1 MAPSLTLVG
10 LALRGS
16 KIRKKALAALLW
28 GVLLL
33 SALAVATRNRLVQNA
48 LASWVT
54 GEISESLQAPISVG
68 LVQVD
73 FLRNFHLEDVYV
85 GDAQGDTLF
94 FVRSLDAQLND
105 FDWWEQN
112 LVFGRVLAVGLE
124 LNMGYHAQTQ
134 ANNYQHLFDQI
145 FSSGP
150 AKGKPWSWRIEQVD
164 LKGGRYRYFDLRN
177 YKLSKVQEE
186 AWAYGLEK
194 GRFDASYIDFSAIEM
209 QAGPCYLDSLG
220 DPQFHIKRMQTQER
234 SGLFVKQF
242 QTDLG
247 VKHRFLRFRNTELQT
262 PCSQIRW
269 LMDLDYR
276 HEYALDSVFEHML
289 WMGDVEEAEICTR
302 DLAHFNSWFDHRNG
316 KISAIASFEGP
327 LGHLEVPGFSL
338 NVGANTNLNGSY
350 WLDGLPR
357 VEALVHRVELADSK
371 LVPGDLEPLFPGED
385 WVRELGT
392 WGEWV
397 ADANFDLDTT
407 RLYVQ
412 GNVNS
417 GKGRFDGWYRYDL
430 KSEGSEFAAELNDFN
445 AGFALGESQI
455 GLLDGALAGN
465 FRDVPGPHM
474 LVDVNGTLQRV
485 ELLQQTLK
493 EVELR
498 LNLTQNSADGHWV
511 CHDERFQHEA
521 WIQVSNLQDVPKWS
535 LSADVNALNFKAFG
549 LDSVPSLLLAQ
560 IEVEGQSFDPDAF
573 IGQVFVRN
581 LDWMHNGEVL
591 HIDKQSLRRR
601 TEPRW
606 QFDGDALKGDIVGRF
621 HPSQSQNL
629 VQTVLHDWVP
639 QRFAAAAI
647 PSSDSFVAHLAVLKT
662 DWLSH
667 FLFPTAQVDPFEWEL
682 SIKPGSQFSLVTGS
696 MQVRMD
702 GCQIQDARIQ
712 ATRTKQSPLRVQVQ
726 SPFMRVGRTEY
737 DNWGLDLQSTGKDW
751 KAHAWVHDRKNR
763 YSIDVN
769 TRSYIGEEFISTT
782 IDSSH
787 LRLYDK
793 EWRLDPSATVR
804 MERSGA
810 LQIKRLS
817 LSDGDH
823 YFELK
828 GRIGAEL
835 TDTAV
840 VEFYNLTPE
849 ILEPFLAEHTLDSL
863 DGHAMGKITGIALLG
878 RARMSADLSV
888 NNVMWN
894 QHDYGQLGLQLSQH
908 KNSDMLS
915 LTVHSESGPLQGIE
929 VYGGVDIT
937 DYARDRYNWD
947 LFVELPKSTPVQI
960 LQPMLSGVLTFESG
974 YLSGFV
980 HSYSVDGEPQIQ
992 GSIRAK
998 NVWAHV
1004 DYLGTRFLTTAD
1016 FEIRNDGLY
1025 SVKPFRVSDE
1035 SRLNYAWGSL
1045 KLQHKK
1051 YENLRLDLRLDSA
1064 KNMKILN
1071 TTEKDNSLFYGTAWA
1086 DGHIRI
1092 HGPLLALDMDIDL
1105 TPRRNSQLTI
1115 LYESDHYNE
1124 VSGAIRFKSKGSV
1137 AAAAAPREGDDYLNR
1152 VNVVVHANPDL
1163 DAQFVIDKQLGDA
1176 IRGHGRGTL
1185 RMLYDEQEQFF
1196 LFGSLE
1202 LNDGE
1207 YVFSI
1212 PGINVL
1218 TKRVSLDPGGSIV
1231 WTGDPYNADIRL
1243 EGHYEKKISPVAL
1256 LAGTPSASAVAPTR
1270 IVSILKLS
1278 GSLIRPNIEF
1288 DIQAPDLASSA
1299 TASANEAN
1307 AVIQRIRSDKDETMR
1322 QAVALLLFGNFI
1334 PPSFSSGNPL
1344 ETNMISGAGVAGNSV
1359 STIASSVVNDLFAKY
1374 GVPTRIQVNIDD
1386 VRSASGNTN
1395 TQVFVN
1401 SEWFL
1406 SDRLRLDLNY
1416 DPTVSML
1423 VNNLSVPLNF
1433 NLEYMTRNEDW
1444 KLKAFSR
1451 SSNLLLDQSGSGSIG
1466 NGVSG
1471 NTLGAGAIYKR
1482 EFHTFRT
1489 H

>member
-1 MAPSLTLVG
+1 M
-10 LALRGS
+10 ALRGS
-16 KIRKKALAALLW
+16 KIRKKALSALLW

-48 LASWVT
+48 LANWVT
-54 GEISESLQAPISVG
+54 DQVSESLQTPIRVG
-68 LVQVD
+68 FVQVD
-73 FLRNFHLEDVYV
+73 FLRNFHLEDLYV

-94 FVRSLDAQLND
+94 YVHSLDAQLD
-105 FDWWEQN
+105 KFDWWERN
-112 LVFGRVLAVGLE
+112 IAFSRVLATGLE
-124 LNMGYHAQTQ
+124 LNMGYHAQTTS
-134 ANNYQHLFDQI
+134 NNYQQLFDQL
-145 FSSGP
+145 FGAGP
-150 AKGKPWSWRIEQVD
+150 STGKLWFWRVEEIEI
-164 LKGGRYRYFDLRN
+164 KGGRYRYFDLRDQR
-177 YKLSKVQEE
+177 LSQLQEE
-186 AWAYGLEK
+186 AWSYGLEK
-194 GRFDASYIDFSAIEM
+194 GRFDPTYMDFTSVEL

-220 DPQFHIKRMQTQER
+220 DPQFHISRLQTQER
-234 SGLFVKQF
+234 SGLLVKRF

-247 VKHRFLRFRNTELQT
+247 VKHRFLRFRNTQLET
-262 PCSQIRW
+262 PCSQIKW

-276 HEYALDSVFEHML
+276 HEQALDSVFEHML

-302 DLAHFNSWFDHRNG
+302 DLAYFNSWFDHRNG

-338 NVGANTNLNGSY
+338 NVGQNTNLNGSY
-350 WLDGLPR
+350 WLDGLPQ
-357 VEALVHRVELADSK
+357 VDQLVHRIELADSK

-397 ADANFDLDTT
+397 ADANFDLDTA
-407 RLYVQ
+407 RLYVT

-417 GKGRFDGWYRYDL
+417 GKGRFDGWYRYDFENL
-430 KSEGSEFAAELNDFN
+430 GSEFAARLVDFN

-455 GLLDGALAGN
+455 GLLDGELTGH
-465 FRDVPGPHM
+465 FRDVPGPNM
-474 LVDVNGTLQRV
+474 LVDVKGNLQKV
-485 ELLQQTLK
+485 ELLKETIKDVDLK
-493 EVELR
+493 

-511 CHDERFQHEA
+511 CSDPRFDHEA
-521 WIQVSNLQDVPKWS
+521 WMKVNNLQAVPIWS
-535 LSADVNALNFKAFG
+535 LSAQVNAFDMRAFG
-549 LDSVPSLLLAQ
+549 LDSLPSLLMAQ
-560 IEVEGQSFDPDAF
+560 IEVDGQSFDPDEF
-573 IGQVFVRN
+573 MGQLFVRN
-581 LDWMHNGEVL
+581 VDWMHDGEVL
-591 HIDKQSLRRR
+591 HIDKQSLHRRS
-601 TEPRW
+601 EQRW
-606 QFDGDALKGDIVGRF
+606 QLQGDAIRGDVLGRF
-621 HPSQSQNL
+621 HPSQSRDL
-629 VQTVLHDWVP
+629 VQTLLHDWVP
-639 QRFAAAAI
+639 QRFAA
-647 PSSDSFVAHLAVLKT
+647 PSVLINDSFVAHLSILKT
-662 DWLSH
+662 EWLTH
-667 FLFPTAQVDPFEWEL
+667 FILPSAQIDPFEWEL
-682 SIKPGSQFSLVTGS
+682 GVKPQSQFNFSTGALN
-696 MQVRMD
+696 VAMD
-702 GCQIQDARIQ
+702 GWQIQGAKLQ
-712 ATRTKQSPLRVQVQ
+712 AKRSKQNPLRVQVQ
-726 SPFMRVGRTEY
+726 SPFMKVGRTEY
-737 DNWGLDLQSTGKDW
+737 DNWGLDLQSTGQSW
-751 KAHAWVHDRKNR
+751 KAHTWLHDRKNR
-763 YSIDVN
+763 YSVDVN
-769 TRSYIGEEFISTT
+769 TLSVIGEEFIRTT
-782 IDSSH
+782 IDSSY

-793 EWRLDPSATVR
+793 EWKLDRAASVRL
-804 MERSGA
+804 EKSGA
-810 LQIKRLS
+810 IRIKRLA

-828 GRIGAEL
+828 GRIGPEL
-835 TDTAV
+835 SDTAI

-849 ILEPFLAEHTLDSL
+849 ILEPFLAEHTLDSI
-863 DGHAMGKITGIALLG
+863 DGHAMGKITGIALMG
-878 RARMSADLSV
+878 RAKMSADMSV
-888 NNVMWN
+888 NNVKWN
-894 QHDYGQLGLQLSQH
+894 QHDYGHLALQISQH
-908 KNSDMLS
+908 KNSEMLS

-929 VYGGVDIT
+929 LYGGIDISQYT
-937 DYARDRYNWD
+937 HDRYNWD
-947 LFVELPKSTPVQI
+947 IFVELPKSTPVQI

-980 HSYSVDGEPQIQ
+980 HSFSVDGEPQIQ
-992 GSIRAK
+992 GSVRAK

-1004 DYLGTRFLTTAD
+1004 DYLGTRFLTTAE

-1064 KNMKILN
+1064 KNMKVLH
-1071 TTEKDNSLFYGTAWA
+1071 TTEKDNGLFYGTAWA

-1092 HGPLLALDMDIDL
+1092 HGPMEALDMDIDL

-1115 LYESDHYNE
+1115 LYEADNYNE
-1124 VSGAIRFKSKGSV
+1124 VSGAIRFKSKGAV
-1137 AAAAAPREGDDYLNR
+1137 AAAPEPEVGEDYLNR

-1185 RMLYDEQEQFF
+1185 RMLYDEQEQFY
-1196 LFGSLE
+1196 LYGSLE

-1386 VRSASGNTN
+1386 VRNASGNTN

-1423 VNNLSVPLNF
+1423 VNNLAVPLNF
-1433 NLEYMTRNEDW
+1433 NLEYMTKNEDW

-1451 SSNLLLDQSGSGSIG
+1451 SSNLLLDQSGSGTIG